1 VNLDDALRALAREHA
16 PEVLADAVRQAR
28 SRATTELADQLT
40 KAIIAEATAPPRKP
54 PETGKPSLP
63 PAVDT
68 PRRQPGETMARGLCA
83 YAITRDHPLDL
94 DLAADIEPR
103 LVAHRGLGVVVA
115 EMELARFAELDVD
128 PTQAP
133 EEGNPLVVLARQ
145 HDAVVRAVFQRHP
158 VLPLRFG
165 TVLGDEDA
173 VMRLLRDRHDEALAW
188 LDRVDGCT
196 EWGVRARLTET
207 PPAKDTPLDGIS
219 GTEYLAMR
227 QKRLTGIESVRKRA
241 TTAAR
246 NLHDAL
252 LPYVTD
258 SASRG
263 NANDLLLDTA
273 YLVPAPQEMAFH
285 AEIDRLTSDLTEV
298 TIQTTGP
305 WPPYSF
311 TNIELAVDNA

>member
-1 VNLDDALRALAREHA
+1 
-16 PEVLADAVRQAR
+16 
-28 SRATTELADQLT
+28 
-40 KAIIAEATAPPRKP
+40 
-54 PETGKPSLP
+54 
-63 PAVDT
+63 
-68 PRRQPGETMARGLCA
+68 M
-83 YAITRDHPLDL
+83 
-94 DLAADIEPR
+94 
-103 LVAHRGLGVVVA
+103 
-115 EMELARFAELDVD
+115 
-128 PTQAP
+128 
-133 EEGNPLVVLARQ
+133 LARQ

-173 VMRLLRDRHDEALAW
+173 IMRLLRDRHDEALAW

-196 EWGVRARLTET
+196 EWGVRARLAEA

-227 QKRLTGIESVRKRA
+227 QKRLTGIESVSKRA

-285 AEIDRLTSDLTEV
+285 AEIDRLTNDLTEV
-298 TIQTTGP
+298 TVQTTGP

-311 TNIELAVDNA
+311 TNIELAVGNA